1 MLDDLRE
8 LYQEVILDHGK
19 RPRNLR
25 RLDAA
30 TGQAHGDN
38 PLCGDTVTIYLAVDD
53 AKVIQDVSFEGH
65 GCAIS
70 IASASMLTELLRG
83 RPAADAMVLFSAFH
97 KLCTGAADDA
107 ETALAGERADLHDG
121 LDKLAVLSGVR
132 DFPSRVKCATLAWH
146 TMQAALEG
154 QQQVSTE

>member
-25 RLDAA
+25 RLDTA
-30 TGQAHGDN
+30 TGHAHGDN
-38 PLCGDTVTIYLAVDD
+38 PLCGDTVTIYLVVDD
-53 AKVIQDVSFEGH
+53 ANVIQDVSFEGH

-83 RPAADAMVLFSAFH
+83 RTATDAVALFNAFH
-97 KLCTGAADDA
+97 KLCTGAADDVEA
-107 ETALAGERADLHDG
+107 ALAGDHADLHDA
-121 LDKLAVLSGVR
+121 LDKLTVLSGVR